1 MRSLYSWTVL
11 RSQCIAEDSSLNHAE
26 TAANRKT
33 DSCHS
38 SCTGDW
44 CSDADDWDVDLH
56 DSSTLCVG
64 EVLAGDRHKLIDV
77 LTCSTQTVLHNNTSL
92 SSVSPLPDAISGK
105 PRDMS
110 SSDEPVLSLQ
120 ELTINDEVEKPV
132 STQHDASTNVQ
143 KRSVPRVQVELSNK
157 SCESTANSAT
167 QLEAYY
173 IYVMDEVSVSAAN
186 HSGHVEDLL
195 TKYVQQEGTSFS
207 VELESGNCRY
217 NICWFRSV
225 LL

>member
-1 MRSLYSWTVL
+1 MCSLYSWTVL

-33 DSCHS
+33 DSCHP
-38 SCTGDW
+38 SCTAEW

-56 DSSTLCVG
+56 DTSTLCVG

-77 LTCSTQTVLHNNTSL
+77 LTCSTQTVLHNKTLL
-92 SSVSPLPDAISGK
+92 SSASPLPDAISGK
-105 PRDMS
+105 PSDMS

-132 STQHDASTNVQ
+132 STQHNASTNVQ
-143 KRSVPRVQVELSNK
+143 KCSVPGVQVELSNE

-173 IYVMDEVSVSAAN
+173 IYVMDEVSVSAAD
-186 HSGHVEDLL
+186 HLGHVKDLL
-195 TKYVQQEGTSFS
+195 TKYTQQEGSSFNA
-207 VELESGNCRY
+207 ELESGNCRY
-217 NICWFRSV
+217 VGLDRFFV
-225 LL
+225 DL